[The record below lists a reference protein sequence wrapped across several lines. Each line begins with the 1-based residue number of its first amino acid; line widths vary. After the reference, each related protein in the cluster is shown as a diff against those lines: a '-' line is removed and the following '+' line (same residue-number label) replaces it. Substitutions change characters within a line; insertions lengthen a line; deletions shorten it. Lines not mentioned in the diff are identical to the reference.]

1 MLFYIKTCL
10 KFTVKGTSDPDA
22 AENCTTFIKCADFT
36 NRQSIHFNFRMVKG
50 ILNYFMYGFFLYLPV
65 YINMLPT
72 LSNRDNK
79 SQNCLKDNSVELQCE
94 TNV

>member
-1 MLFYIKTCL
+1 MQQK
-10 KFTVKGTSDPDA
+10 
-22 AENCTTFIKCADFT
+22 NCATFIKCADFT

>member
-1 MLFYIKTCL
+1 MD
-10 KFTVKGTSDPDA
+10 S
-22 AENCTTFIKCADFT
+22 
-36 NRQSIHFNFRMVKG
+36 
-50 ILNYFMYGFFLYLPV
+50 FLYLPV

-72 LSNRDNK
+72 MSNRDNK